1 MFRAPHRS
9 IAPWFLGVALWCL
22 SVATAIATPE
32 IKPGMV
38 LESLAVGSTLYSH
51 ATVRSI
57 SARTVVIMHAD
68 GMTSIRLRD
77 LSPEWQARFGYDP
90 ATEAAVEQAT
100 RAAASPAPKTK
111 RVRAPHSDTRFEMLL
126 QQFGQ
131 PAEVRPDVDL
141 RPTFFKLE
149 LGVKNQGRRPS
160 CAIFSIVG
168 ALEFQNAELTGQ
180 VEKLSEEYLIW
191 AVRKTVQRVA
201 RPAAAPEAA
210 PATEDADEGFSLSEV
225 VNALRTYGIPLQA
238 SMPNTFGRDIASIEE
253 PAPAIVAQAR
263 AHRRVY
269 VHEVAGRDPATRI
282 NNLVHAMNT
291 GVPVAIGIAWPNYRT
306 MRGGYL
312 ANQQPAAGT
321 GHAVTLVGYKSPT
334 GRLEDVVFIFKNSY
348 GPDWGQGGYG
358 QVTYGYLVTYL
369 RDAVLLEVQLV

>member
-1 MFRAPHRS
+1 MAVSAPALRA
-9 IAPWFLGVALWCL
+9 ADDLGVG
-22 SVATAIATPE
+22 SQ
-32 IKPGMV
+32 
-38 LESLAVGSTLYSH
+38 LESLSVGA
-51 ATVRSI
+51 ATYRDVKIRSVN
-57 SARTVVIMHAD
+57 ARTVVITHAG
-68 GMTSIRLRD
+68 GMTSIRLRE
-77 LSPEWQARFGYDP
+77 LAPEWQARFGYAP
-90 ATEAAVEQAT
+90 AAETAVDQAA
-100 RAAASPAPKTK
+100 RAAPLPAPKI
-111 RVRAPHSDTRFEMLL
+111 VRAKTPHTDARFEMLL

-141 RPTFFKLE
+141 RPAFFKLE

-160 CAIFSIVG
+160 CAIFSVVG

-201 RPAAAPEAA
+201 RPAASPEVA
-210 PATEDADEGFSLSEV
+210 PAAEDADEGFSLSEV

-253 PAPAIVAQAR
+253 PSPAIVAQAR

-282 NNLVHAMNT
+282 NNLVQALNT

-312 ANQQPAAGT
+312 ANQKPLAGT

-358 QVTYGYLVTYL
+358 QVTYGYLLNYL
-369 RDAVLLEVQLV
+369 RDAVLLEVQLG